1 MLAPSAAT
9 NASFVI
15 AIMILDVL
23 QLVACKACCGANPSQ
38 QRWLSVCHAGGER
51 SDPYTISWALGGDR
65 TVRSGPPLPLGAPGK
80 EARCQSPESGAPERE
95 DPSGPAPTPWARLSR
110 QWGETWALGPGCR
123 PGRGGQVDK

>member
-1 MLAPSAAT
+1 MSC
-9 NASFVI
+9 N
-15 AIMILDVL
+15 
-23 QLVACKACCGANPSQ
+23 
-38 QRWLSVCHAGGER
+38 WLSCKHDAELTLPATLALDCHAGGER

-110 QWGETWALGPGCR
+110 QWGETWAQGAGCR